1 MAAYV
6 SNIVI
11 DVGADFNQTFNLEG
25 SNNAPLNLT
34 GYSGASFL
42 KKSPASLE
50 CKLFKIIGLPGINN
64 NIVIG
69 KVIGIHIDDKM
80 IKNGIFDILAYKPI
94 ARMGYKD
101 YTAVDNKFVLERPE

>member
-1 MAAYV
+1 MTHNTWVLIAK
-6 SNIVI
+6 
-11 DVGADFNQTFNLEG
+11 LEK
-25 SNNAPLNLT
+25 SECVYLDIPRI
-34 GYSGASFL
+34 

-50 CKLFKIIGLPGINN
+50 CKLFKIIELPGIDN

-80 IKNGIFDILAYKPI
+80 IKNGIFDILAYNPI